1 MKMNKIIVV
10 IGSGG
15 KTSTVINIA
24 KQNKD
29 KNVFVTTTTH
39 IYPILPPLS
48 REVLIDPDSD
58 ELKSAV
64 KKGGIVC
71 AGKSCKEG
79 KITKLDDNVLYDTI
93 SLAELTVIE
102 ADGSRQMPLKL
113 HNSFEPVMPK
123 KYDLCIVTVGL
134 SALGKEVSQAV
145 HRYELN
151 PKWKRNP
158 HHKVGIDD
166 IIYCIEDCI
175 SASKAE
181 KDKILVLIN
190 QGDNTELKKSGHLI
204 KERLEYKTI
213 VLSLKNGDL
222 ISL

>member
-1 MKMNKIIVV
+1 MNKVIVV

-15 KTSTVINIA
+15 KTSSVINIA
-24 KQNKD
+24 EQNKN
-29 KNVFVTTTTH
+29 KNVFITTTTH
-39 IYPILPPLS
+39 IYPIFPPLS
-48 REVLIDPDSD
+48 REVLIDPNSD

-79 KITKLDDNVLYDTI
+79 KITKLDDVVLYDTI
-93 SLAELTVIE
+93 SAAELTVIE

-113 HNSFEPVMPK
+113 HNSLEPVMPK
-123 KYDLCIVTVGL
+123 KYDLCIVIIGL
-134 SALGKEVSQAV
+134 SALGKEVSKAV

-166 IIYCIEDCI
+166 IIYCIEDCV

-181 KDKILVLIN
+181 KRKIHVILN
-190 QGDNTELKKSGHLI
+190 QADDPQLKEVGHSI
-204 KERLEYKTI
+204 KERLEYETF
-213 VLSLKNGDL
+213 VLSLKNGDDIPL
-222 ISL
+222 